1 MERSGGV
8 ENYIYSLFTNINKD
22 IIQMDF
28 LIPHKSRE
36 DQGYLDQ
43 IEEQG
48 GQIYLIPSH
57 KENLIKHII
66 ETYRI
71 TRKYK
76 KDGLIH
82 IHVSSGIHAVD
93 GIVARLAGIKNIVYH
108 SHNASFIESRGKKI
122 ARFLFKIS
130 GTYFLGCTKDAGI
143 YMFGSDVTNSNRF
156 SIAKNGI
163 DTEKFKFDA
172 RKRKSIRD
180 EYNIPEDTHLLGFVG
195 RFSSEKNIDFIIE
208 TFNKLQDIDSNYMLM
223 LVGDGEQKDLIR
235 DMVYKLDIQDKVIL
249 TGARNDIDF
258 IMSGLDSLLLPSKYE
273 ALPIVLIEAQ
283 ASGLPCYVS
292 TGVAKDAKIT
302 DLVAYLNLSSR
313 DWIEMILESNKDK
326 DINRNKYAEIVRDSE
341 YDLKSTAKE
350 MEDFYLRILNN

>member
-1 MERSGGV
+1 M
-8 ENYIYSLFTNINKD
+8 
-22 IIQMDF
+22 
-28 LIPHKSRE
+28 
-36 DQGYLDQ
+36 
-43 IEEQG
+43 
-48 GQIYLIPSH
+48 
-57 KENLIKHII
+57 
-66 ETYRI
+66 
-71 TRKYK
+71 
-76 KDGLIH
+76 
-82 IHVSSGIHAVD
+82 
-93 GIVARLAGIKNIVYH
+93 
-108 SHNASFIESRGKKI
+108 
-122 ARFLFKIS
+122 
-130 GTYFLGCTKDAGI
+130 
-143 YMFGSDVTNSNRF
+143 
-156 SIAKNGI
+156 
-163 DTEKFKFDA
+163 
-172 RKRKSIRD
+172 
-180 EYNIPEDTHLLGFVG
+180 LGFVG

-273 ALPIVLIEAQ
+273 ALGIVLIEAQ

-302 DLVAYLNLSSR
+302 DLVTYLNLSSR

-326 DINRNKYAEIVRDSE
+326 DKDINRNKYAEIVRDSG